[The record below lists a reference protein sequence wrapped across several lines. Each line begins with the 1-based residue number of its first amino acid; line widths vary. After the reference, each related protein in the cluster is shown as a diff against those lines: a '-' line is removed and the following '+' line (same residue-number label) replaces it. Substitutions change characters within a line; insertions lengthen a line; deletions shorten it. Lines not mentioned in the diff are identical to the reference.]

1 MTSTLTRPA
10 TTLMDQGQINEALTL
25 IYSGQWEGPNGTT
38 LEEFEKCI
46 TAEFLDNQHTYVA
59 ELFCD
64 EEEDE
69 EDDGEEE
76 DDDESDD
83 EPEDDESDS
92 EEVDEMSPDD
102 IAYEIEALRAEL
114 DAMTFRPEEQSDDE

>member
-69 EDDGEEE
+69 EQR
-76 DDDESDD
+76 
-83 EPEDDESDS
+83 
-92 EEVDEMSPDD
+92 
-102 IAYEIEALRAEL
+102 IEAAEQL
-114 DAMTFRPEEQSDDE
+114 TAIRVIQAAHAQGKKISVVSFWAWDKNQLGDSYEFALAVKVAVV